1 MQALLSMIACALEQF
16 CIEERRKIEIVPV
29 FRLLD
34 EIGEDVIGW
43 IGCGGQKEGRNVFQL

>member
-1 MQALLSMIACALEQF
+1 MIACALEQF